1 MRRHREMQPGRMD
14 QRVTIIRTTRTS
26 DAYGGYPESETTVG
40 TVWAHVEPV
49 RGQERVI
56 ADREQGV
63 QTYRVTSRNQGD
75 WATVATGDVI
85 RWGSLDLNVK
95 WAPDDG
101 RALYRLVEAVKGTET

>member
-1 MRRHREMQPGRMD
+1 MRPGQLD
-14 QRVTIIRTTRTS
+14 QRVDIVRTTQTP
-26 DAYGGYPESETTVG
+26 DGIGGYTESTSTVG
-40 TVWAHVEPV
+40 SAWVHVEPV

-63 QTYRVTSRNQGD
+63 QTYRVTGRNQGT
-75 WATVATGDVI
+75 WATVATGDVV

-101 RALYRLVEAVKGTET
+101 RALYRLIEAVKGTVT